1 MRQGADELA
10 PSWHLL
16 TISSV
21 PRSVRSSV
29 HRRADGRH
37 LLPISSLA
45 QAEMFQGDDGQRQ
58 RQPMRS
64 RTRADRRLI
73 VDASAATLEPIVDA
87 SRC

>member
-1 MRQGADELA
+1 MG
-10 PSWHLL
+10 W
-16 TISSV
+16 
-21 PRSVRSSV
+21 
-29 HRRADGRH
+29 H